1 VFIDEAGTSTK
12 MARLRCRAPM
22 PHGTWKTATFT
33 GALRLSGMTVPMVLD
48 GAMNGAAFLAYVE
61 QVLVPTLQAGDIV
74 VMDNLSAYNPAAVR
88 AATAHA
94 GATLLY
100 VPPYWPDFSPI
111 ENAFTKL
118 KALLCKAAAR
128 STDELRDAN
137 RDILSAFLP
146 VECANYFAVTACEPE
161 WRDPALISRNFVKL
175 LFLKNK

>member
-1 VFIDEAGTSTK
+1 
-12 MARLRCRAPM
+12 
-22 PHGTWKTATFT
+22 
-33 GALRLSGMTVPMVLD
+33 
-48 GAMNGAAFLAYVE
+48 
-61 QVLVPTLQAGDIV
+61 
-74 VMDNLSAYNPAAVR
+74 
-88 AATAHA
+88 
-94 GATLLY
+94 LLY